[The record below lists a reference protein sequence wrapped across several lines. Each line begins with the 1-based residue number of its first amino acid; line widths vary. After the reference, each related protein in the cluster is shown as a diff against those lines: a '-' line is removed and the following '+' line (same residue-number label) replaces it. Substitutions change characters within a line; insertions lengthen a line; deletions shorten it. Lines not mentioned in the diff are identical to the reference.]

1 MLWGDDMAILYLLRS
16 RKFWVAVL
24 AIISQVSVAL
34 GYGEID
40 PALAT
45 AITVIASVLIAA
57 IAGEDMARAYAVAQ
71 TSRAEDDDAE

>member
-1 MLWGDDMAILYLLRS
+1 MAILYLLRS
-16 RKFWVAVL
+16 RKFWVALL
-24 AIISQVSVAL
+24 AVVSQVSVAL

-57 IAGEDMARAYAVAQ
+57 IAGEDMARAYADAQ
-71 TSRAEDDDAE
+71 VRREDGE

>member
-1 MLWGDDMAILYLLRS
+1 MAILYLLRS